1 MKRWN
6 PRVEPTK
13 RELLVLKRLTRVR
26 KLFGFLRMHRHELFD
41 ESFQTELEG
50 MYRSTGAGIAPIPPA
65 LMCMVVLLQAYVGAS
80 DAEAVELSVV
90 DLRWQLV
97 LDCIGAEKPLFSQ
110 GSLQQ
115 FRERLIAADM
125 DRRVLERTVEVA
137 KSTKEFD
144 WKKLPKSLRVAVDSR
159 PLAGAGR
166 VEDTI
171 NLLGHAGRKIA
182 ELVAQLSGQDFES
195 VCRRAGAPLLLNTSI
210 KAGLDLDW
218 SDPRQKAHG
227 LAIVEKQ
234 MSSLYDWVDKY
245 SDNALS
251 DDSVE
256 RYASALQQT
265 RSQDLDIDE
274 VGTAR
279 IRDGVA
285 PDRRVSIE
293 DEEMRHG
300 RKSKS
305 KRFNGYKEH
314 IASDVDTGLILSCAV
329 TPANRP
335 EEEAADDLFADIGMQ
350 NRRVSSMHIDRAYLN
365 SNPVKELV
373 AANGDVI
380 CKPWPTRNYRPGLFS
395 KADFKIDVRSN
406 TITCPAGEVED
417 FEPGQVVQFDP
428 EVCGACPL
436 RSSCTHS
443 ASGRGRTVS
452 MVEDEA
458 LQKKLRALQTTK
470 AGRAKLRE
478 RTKVEH
484 NLAHI
489 SQRKGPRARYIGTRR
504 NLFDLR
510 RASAITNMEAIQ
522 RKLAA

>member
-6 PRVEPTK
+6 PQVEPTK
-13 RELLVLKRLTRVR
+13 RELLILKRLTRVR

-41 ESFQTELEG
+41 ENFQAELES
-50 MYRSTGAGIAPIPPA
+50 MYRDTGAGIAPIPPA
-65 LMCMVVLLQAYVGAS
+65 LMCMVILLQAYVGAS
-80 DAEAVELSVV
+80 DAEAVELCVV

-97 LDCIGAEKPLFSQ
+97 LDCMGSDKPPFSQ

-125 DRRVLERTVEVA
+125 DRRLLERTIEVA
-137 KSTKEFD
+137 KDTKGFD

-166 VEDTI
+166 VEDTV

-182 ELVAQLSGQDFES
+182 ELAAQLTGQDFEIICS
-195 VCRRAGAPLLLNTSI
+195 KAGAPLLLNSSI

-218 SDPRQKAHG
+218 SDPKQKAHG
-227 LAIVEKQ
+227 LAIVEQQ
-234 MSSLYDWVDKY
+234 MSSLYDWVDK
-245 SDNALS
+245 NS
-251 DDSVE
+251 DDALNDESIV
-256 RYASALQQT
+256 RYTGALQQI
-265 RSQDLDIDE
+265 RSQDLEIDE

-293 DEEMRHG
+293 DDEMRHG

-314 IASDVDTGLILSCAV
+314 IASDLDTGLILSCAV

-350 NRRVSSMHIDRAYLN
+350 NRRVSSMHIDRAYIN

-373 AANGDVI
+373 AANGDVV
-380 CKPWPTRNYRPGLFS
+380 CKPWPTRSYRPGLFS
-395 KADFKIDVRSN
+395 KSDFKINVKSN
-406 TITCPAGEVED
+406 TITCPAGETED

-458 LQKKLRALQTTK
+458 LQKKLRLLQTTK
-470 AGRAKLRE
+470 LGREKLRQ
-478 RTKVEH
+478 RTAVEH

-504 NLFDLR
+504 NLLDLR
-510 RASAITNMEAIQ
+510 RASAISNLEAIQ
-522 RKLAA
+522 RKSAA